1 MFYHPARAEEA
12 FRSPS
17 QPQLCLGTQGMSSV
31 SLLRAELE
39 AVAMGTLEMVVAEII
54 EPEVSFP
61 QRK

>member
-1 MFYHPARAEEA
+1 
-12 FRSPS
+12 
-17 QPQLCLGTQGMSSV
+17 MSSV

-61 QRK
+61 